1 MRPGAQVPSQ
11 VPGRRPVQPSGSS
24 GLPGRGPGFALAGGS
39 SGCSA
44 SRGSRFPSQGGGR
57 VPVSG
62 CIPGP
67 GSRRLVHAP
76 RGACSTRVR
85 SFKVCKTPSC
95 LSWRGA
101 RCPSPS
107 VWLRESSSRV
117 QTGFPAWRLVRP
129 WRDVL
134 VRRSWCCP
142 LAVQPVSTSGPC
154 AIGSPRRRVPLV
166 HGELPSDVPRR
177 GDWVVQRLRPN

>member
-1 MRPGAQVPSQ
+1 MRPGARVPSR
-11 VPGRRPVQPSGSS
+11 VLLHRPVQPSGSS

-44 SRGSRFPSQGGGR
+44 SRGSRLPSQGGGR

-62 CIPGP
+62 CLPGP

-85 SFKVCKTPSC
+85 HFGICKTPSC
-95 LSWRGA
+95 LSWRSA
-101 RCPSPS
+101 QSPSPS
-107 VWLRESSSRV
+107 VRLRESSSRD
-117 QTGFPAWRLVRP
+117 QSGPPAWCLVRP
-129 WRDVL
+129 WRVVL
-134 VRRSWCCP
+134 VRRFWCCP

-154 AIGSPRRRVPLV
+154 AIGSPRRRVPLG
-166 HGELPSDVPRR
+166 HGELPSDVSRK
-177 GDWVVQRLRPN
+177 GDWVAQRLRLN